1 MDDTINTKTLQKY
14 ASSSYYG
21 QRIQYIT
28 VDAYGNIRVQ
38 TESHTKTFF
47 MPNGD
52 DILANVSGYSADY
65 LICMLQDEEGINVSK
80 Y

>member
-21 QRIQYIT
+21 ERIQNIT
-28 VDAYGNIRVQ
+28 VDVNGNVIVQ
-38 TESHTKTFF
+38 TESHTKTFY
-47 MPNGD
+47 MLNSD